1 VRRLK
6 GRREGARI
14 NRRREGRE
22 GGREGVTYLVQE
34 VEAFSGIVGG
44 SEEVQKVLQQAQE
57 LNLRGGGR
65 EGGGVAVSQ
74 QDTHR

>member
-1 VRRLK
+1 
-6 GRREGARI
+6 
-14 NRRREGRE
+14 
-22 GGREGVTYLVQE
+22 VTYLVQE